1 MHSIFKNLGAIFVSV
16 CLLNSSPSLAQA
28 SSKQKEVYTQQC
40 VQQQRSIHQRFSD
53 KVSDADFV
61 PYCSCFVGALEKRLT
76 PERFRDMGNIA
87 KDAKPAWLKQAEQ
100 QAGRSCIP
108 SEPKLQV

>member
-1 MHSIFKNLGAIFVSV
+1 MHSIFKQVGAILVSV
-16 CLLNSSPSLAQA
+16 CLLNANPLLAQA

-40 VQQQRSIHQRFSD
+40 VTQQRTVHQRLSD
-53 KVSDADFV
+53 KVSDADFIL
-61 PYCSCFVGALEKRLT
+61 YCSCVASALEKNLT
-76 PERFRDMGNIA
+76 PEQFRDMGNSA
-87 KDAKPAWLKQAEQ
+87 KGTKPAWLKQAEQ